1 MEKKG
6 SLGQVVKEC
15 FRVRPLAVYFVLA
28 YLLSW
33 LCWGV
38 VFLTNRINASVAPI
52 IAGLFTLLVGF
63 GPFMAAILVV
73 KVNGGSVKQWLRQIF
88 VRKVKFHWYL
98 VALVIPIAIINVCG
112 ELYALMGG
120 DVVGGFDL
128 NLLAILIPL
137 YLFNTLLGGGQ
148 EELGWRGFA
157 LPKLQE
163 KYNALSASIILG
175 FLHALWHLPMFIIPG
190 TYQANTSLLYYILN
204 VIGFAV
210 VCTWLYNNT
219 GSIVPVMV
227 FHGMNNTIPIFTLL
241 PSFDPAT
248 MVIPEMPTLLT
259 IAHLLTYLAVAI
271 IISLSFG
278 VKRLTRKAE
287 LPTISF

>member
-15 FRVRPLAVYFVLA
+15 FRVRPLAVYFVLT

-137 YLFNTLLGGGQ
+137 
-148 EELGWRGFA
+148 
-157 LPKLQE
+157 
-163 KYNALSASIILG
+163 
-175 FLHALWHLPMFIIPG
+175 FLIP
-190 TYQANTSLLYYILN
+190 L
-204 VIGFAV
+204 
-210 VCTWLYNNT
+210 
-219 GSIVPVMV
+219 
-227 FHGMNNTIPIFTLL
+227 
-241 PSFDPAT
+241 
-248 MVIPEMPTLLT
+248 
-259 IAHLLTYLAVAI
+259 
-271 IISLSFG
+271 
-278 VKRLTRKAE
+278 
-287 LPTISF
+287 

>member
-1 MEKKG
+1 MFSRQATCRLFCACLFAFLALLG
-6 SLGQVVKEC
+6 S
-15 FRVRPLAVYFVLA
+15 
-28 YLLSW
+28 S
-33 LCWGV
+33 
-38 VFLTNRINASVAPI
+38 FLTNRINASVAPI

-137 YLFNTLLGGGQ
+137 FLFNTLLGGGQ

-175 FLHALWHLPMFIIPG
+175 FCMRSG
-190 TYQANTSLLYYILN
+190 TYRCLLFLGLIKR
-204 VIGFAV
+204 
-210 VCTWLYNNT
+210 
-219 GSIVPVMV
+219 
-227 FHGMNNTIPIFTLL
+227 TLL
-241 PSFDPAT
+241 SF
-248 MVIPEMPTLLT
+248 T
-259 IAHLLTYLAVAI
+259 I
-271 IISLSFG
+271 F
-278 VKRLTRKAE
+278 
-287 LPTISF
+287 